1 MIPNIGIYSFIP
13 TFITYIV
20 CIIVFYKVDFK
31 LIKQK
36 IKDLI
41 FALLYFKNLEN
52 KKKKKKKIEKGKKNK
67 KENEEDNENDEEKYK
82 EENDAREGEEE
93 KQLEKLHFPIEKII
107 KRNTSNKVKYQN
119 FQPFFISYLKDRY
132 NVHDDNPINNL
143 NLNKKDSSIKFK
155 SSDIDEVKNTEEFNK
170 TEIINDKSKLPF
182 FGDGI
187 NDNDIVIVKK
197 NTKYNPPR
205 KDMRHKREKKINEKN
220 SLNSNSIKSKDKS
233 ASNKKK
239 KISKEKIKR
248 MKEILVYNEKELNEL
263 NFKSAI
269 KYDKRNFI
277 QIYYSFLKVDHIII
291 KILNSTDYNSR
302 IIKIYLCFYNFSL
315 SYTVN
320 ALFFNDDTIHQILE
334 DEGKFNFIYQLPQ
347 IIYSSVI
354 SYFCGMILDFLA
366 LSEDNILEFK
376 AERKANKIKKKVKAL
391 IKTLKIK
398 FLLFFILSFFIL
410 LLFWYY
416 LICFCVVYKNT
427 QYHLIK
433 DSLIGFITGLLT
445 PLGAK

>member
-20 CIIVFYKVDFK
+20 CAIVFYKVDFK

-36 IKDLI
+36 IKDLL
-41 FALLYFKNLEN
+41 FALIYFNYIEN
-52 KKKKKKKIEKGKKNK
+52 KKKIK
-67 KENEEDNENDEEKYK
+67 KEKEKEKKRYK
-82 EENDAREGEEE
+82 ESFE
-93 KQLEKLHFPIEKII
+93 P
-107 KRNTSNKVKYQN
+107 V
-119 FQPFFISYLKDRY
+119 FISFVKDR
-132 NVHDDNPINNL
+132 HIKFPKSIILNNNFNKHNKLIL
-143 NLNKKDSSIKFK
+143 NEKDSSKQLK
-155 SSDIDEVKNTEEFNK
+155 KNYIDEKQNTEESNK
-170 TEIINDKSKLPF
+170 TEIRNDKYKLPLYE
-182 FGDGI
+182 GEVG
-187 NDNDIVIVKK
+187 NNDIVIINKK
-197 NTKYNPPR
+197 RRNNPPR
-205 KDMRHKREKKINEKN
+205 KNKCH
-220 SLNSNSIKSKDKS
+220 SLKPFEGNNSIKCKDNLT
-233 ASNKKK
+233 SNKKK
-239 KISKEKIKR
+239 IIKEKIK
-248 MKEILVYNEKELNEL
+248 EILAYNEKELNEL

-277 QIYYSFLKVDHIII
+277 QIYYSFLKVDHLII
-291 KILNSTDYNSR
+291 KIINSADYNSR

-354 SYFCGMILDFLA
+354 SYLFGMILDFLA

-376 AERKANKIKKKVKAL
+376 AEKDVNKIKKKEKTLVK
-391 IKTLKIK
+391 ILKIK
-398 FLLFFILSFFIL
+398 FLIFFILSFLIL
-410 LLFWYY
+410 MFFWYY

-433 DSLIGFITGLLT
+433 DSLIGFITGLFV
-445 PLGAK
+445 PLGTKLLPVIFRLYGLKHKSKYLYVVSKIMQLFL